1 MRTEVQMAR
10 QAALMQRQ
18 AAVLRR
24 KLQEADASRKR
35 LVRCLQCDTQHDAGC
50 LQAIG
55 IQRPLNRTSV
65 NSPFTRLV
73 YLSFCLQIGLFFETG
88 R

>member
-1 MRTEVQMAR
+1 MALQGMRAEVQMAR

-35 LVRCLQCDTQHDAGC
+35 LVSLLACSLTTDALARSTAAGILHRCVA
-50 LQAIG
+50 
-55 IQRPLNRTSV
+55 
-65 NSPFTRLV
+65 
-73 YLSFCLQIGLFFETG
+73 
-88 R
+88 

>member
-35 LVRCLQCDTQHDAGC
+35 LVRFSFFCFGPLPCWRHRDTG
-50 LQAIG
+50 
-55 IQRPLNRTSV
+55 P
-65 NSPFTRLV
+65 RLRV
-73 YLSFCLQIGLFFETG
+73 SLCTTYLICAAKLCVA
-88 R
+88 